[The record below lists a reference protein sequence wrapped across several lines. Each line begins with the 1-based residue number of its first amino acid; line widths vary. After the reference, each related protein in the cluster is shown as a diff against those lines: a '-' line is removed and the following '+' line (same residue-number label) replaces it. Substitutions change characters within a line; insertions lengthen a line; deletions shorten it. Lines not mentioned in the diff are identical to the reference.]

1 MAIDRMMLDPTL
13 DTYRKMLKDLQEQ
26 NITGEDMDKMAE
38 IIARMEQL
46 GNELSDINDFFGK
59 VMQEDLFGKFSA
71 HYTKALTSQYQA
83 QNSENGGTYNDVA
96 LLKQCVDALKYAVT
110 TIKDSYNKT
119 IEDAKNFDAKEHKD
133 KSIEY
138 FEETTGTTVGKF
150 FKKQAKKDLDK
161 TLKEKPNAFDNSI
174 EVAVLHDPEL
184 IIKGIQDL
192 IDLGEQEGMTTPKFL
207 RLQIETG
214 LDKAMQGT
222 STFRKALEFQLDS
235 TLANPTPWTLKLAEE
250 KLRVFD
256 ELAAKNKFNI
266 PNLKELELAHND
278 IDYIY
283 ERDIK
288 IWDEIIERWKDL
300 LGDLDVWSLSH
311 CSFAPSIEP
320 WRMARDPKQATI
332 KTQKTTPGIFK
343 QKEKLLKKYFGLNFM
358 DVFTH
363 PSFEWDVKYN
373 YIEYSQEFTEFLIEK
388 VYPQCVP
395 LNSLNSDIINERA
408 SFYPTGSNPDRET
421 NPHCN
426 MYAKRLRDFYDSKFG
441 KGRYDSKF
449 GVINEINSAAKPWDW
464 DSFKFKNKI

>member
-83 QNSENGGTYNDVA
+83 QNSENGGTYNDAA

-235 TLANPTPWTLKLAEE
+235 TLANPTP
-250 KLRVFD
+250 
-256 ELAAKNKFNI
+256 
-266 PNLKELELAHND
+266 
-278 IDYIY
+278 
-283 ERDIK
+283 
-288 IWDEIIERWKDL
+288 
-300 LGDLDVWSLSH
+300 
-311 CSFAPSIEP
+311 
-320 WRMARDPKQATI
+320 
-332 KTQKTTPGIFK
+332 
-343 QKEKLLKKYFGLNFM
+343 
-358 DVFTH
+358 
-363 PSFEWDVKYN
+363 
-373 YIEYSQEFTEFLIEK
+373 
-388 VYPQCVP
+388 
-395 LNSLNSDIINERA
+395 
-408 SFYPTGSNPDRET
+408 
-421 NPHCN
+421 
-426 MYAKRLRDFYDSKFG
+426 
-441 KGRYDSKF
+441 
-449 GVINEINSAAKPWDW
+449 
-464 DSFKFKNKI
+464 